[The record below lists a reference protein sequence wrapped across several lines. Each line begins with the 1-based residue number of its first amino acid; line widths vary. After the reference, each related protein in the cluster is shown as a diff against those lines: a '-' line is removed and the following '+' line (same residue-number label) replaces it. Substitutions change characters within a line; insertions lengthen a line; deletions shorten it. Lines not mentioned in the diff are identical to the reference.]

1 MDEYKSTNNNFAD
14 NRRAL
19 RNGRK
24 LPIDFTADDTEF
36 AECLNGHFDIQ
47 NEELPPLYAQTLLS
61 GQSHAAADDDLET
74 RVHTGVF
81 QSLGL
86 SIEKHPLTSELPA
99 QRNRRRNR
107 KKTIA
112 QRAVLAVMSLAL
124 IVSLNALF
132 SGTAFAS
139 MLDVLSGNTGAL
151 FVHSY
156 PTKITKST
164 PSKTSIQ
171 PDHRILFQ
179 PDWAG
184 TVIDGYHFVGMDVY
198 DAQWWTVGGLMT
210 LRYIKTDAQGVHQLT
225 ILQFLPKNQVALQV
239 VQSGSSE
246 QIPIGSS
253 NGVFVAGHWVRVNG
267 VLQWETA
274 ERAELISGAIGQQGL
289 VTWIAVDNISA
300 NVPVET
306 MKPFLV
312 SVAKKLSPFQLE
324 DLANTLEGIKY
335 GGGVVSIGSDQP
347 FGYDVIALTPDA
359 ALNSSSMIYI
369 RIDSITNPG
378 SDPNQNTR

>member
-1 MDEYKSTNNNFAD
+1 MDEYKSTNSQFAGNN
-14 NRRAL
+14 RIL

-24 LPIDFTADDTEF
+24 LPIDFTADDVEI
-36 AECLNGHFDIQ
+36 AECLNSHFDIQ
-47 NEELPPLYAQTLLS
+47 NEDLPPLYAQTLLS
-61 GQSHAAADDDLET
+61 GQSHAVADDDLET
-74 RVHTGVF
+74 RVQTGVF

-86 SIEKHPLTSELPA
+86 NVSKHPLIPNEPA
-99 QRNRRRNR
+99 RKRRVIR

-124 IVSLNALF
+124 IISLNSLF

-139 MLDVLSGNTGAL
+139 MLDVLSGHTGAL
-151 FVHSY
+151 FVRSY
-156 PTKITKST
+156 PTKIAKSA
-164 PSKTSIQ
+164 PANAKIQ

-179 PDWAG
+179 PNWAG
-184 TVIDGYHFVGMDVY
+184 NEIDGYHFVGMDVY

-210 LRYIKTDAQGVHQLT
+210 LQYVKTDATGVHQLT

-246 QIPIGSS
+246 QIPVGSS

-267 VLQWETA
+267 TLQWESG
-274 ERAELISGAIGQQGL
+274 ERAELISGNIGQQGL
-289 VTWIAVDNISA
+289 VTWIAVDNISSA
-300 NVPVET
+300 VPVET

-312 SVAKKLSPFQLE
+312 SVAKKLSPFQLA

-335 GGGVVSIGSDQP
+335 GGGVVSIGADQP

-359 ALNSSSMIYI
+359 ALNSNSMIFI
-369 RIDSITNPG
+369 RIDSITNSG
-378 SDPNQNTR
+378 TDPNQNIR